1 MSENEVYLD
10 AQAVFLI
17 EYLRQPARMGRFY
30 IRAVEIVL
38 DRLEENSPERC
49 TRRGWI
55 DMLFA
60 AMERR
65 VERIPRTGLE
75 NLRDWW
81 ASEGRAVMWSHVE
94 RVRAEGKPALSRSFH
109 RC

>member
-1 MSENEVYLD
+1 VSENEVYLE

-17 EYLRQPARMGRFY
+17 EHLRQPARMGRFY

-38 DRLEENSPERC
+38 DRLEENSPGRC

-55 DMLFA
+55 DMVFA

-65 VERIPRTGLE
+65 IERSARSDPE
-75 NLRDWW
+75 KLRDWW
-81 ASEGRAVMWSHVE
+81 ASEGRAVMRAHIE
-94 RVRAEGKPALSRSFH
+94 RVRAEGKSALSRSFP